1 MDNIKILYI
10 LFFSGISKPKSGGQ
24 NRVSNIINQ
33 IIKNDNEVIIL
44 EPHDYMDPSD
54 KKFGKIYTYND
65 LKFFSRIINLSKDF
79 NFKLLKKIW
88 AIIKG
93 DKPDIILTSHPSGII
108 ALKIISIIANKKI
121 SIVYDAHNVES
132 DFVKEILTNNDGYS
146 RLEQIIIPLYVSIL
160 ENIGCKFLVNQITT
174 VSGKDR
180 NRFIKKYKLDP
191 KKVVVVPSGCNIKNG
206 NKMDKKI

>member
-1 MDNIKILYI
+1 M
-10 LFFSGISKPKSGGQ
+10 
-24 NRVSNIINQ
+24 
-33 IIKNDNEVIIL
+33 KNDNEVVIL
-44 EPHDYMDPSD
+44 EPHDYVDPSD
-54 KKFGKIYTYND
+54 KKFGKIYTYYD

-79 NFKLLKKIW
+79 NFKLLIKIW

-93 DKPDIILTSHPSGII
+93 DKPDIILTTHPSGII
-108 ALKIISIIANKKI
+108 AFKIISIIARKKI

-146 RLEQIIIPLYVSIL
+146 RLEQFIIPLYVSIL

-206 NKMDKKI
+206 NKMDKKYLKKQWHRFRAFNVVIFHGLYSIHQIKMQWK